1 MNFVDK
7 PNIIISDKLKEL
19 YKLLQELELST
30 DESNFYY
37 YRFLVQNCEKD
48 YMYLL
53 LQQLNK
59 MNEIYNLKE

>member
-7 PNIIISDKLKEL
+7 PNIIVSDKLKEL

-59 MNEIYNLKE
+59 MSEIYNLKE

>member
-1 MNFVDK
+1 MSFVDK
-7 PNIIISDKLKEL
+7 PNIIVSDKLKEL

-59 MNEIYNLKE
+59 MNEMYNLKE

>member
-7 PNIIISDKLKEL
+7 PNIIVSDKLKEL

-48 YMYLL
+48 YMFLL

>member
-7 PNIIISDKLKEL
+7 PNIIVSDKLKEL